1 MNDGFLFQAV
11 IYLTAAI
18 ICVPIAKKLG
28 LSSVLGYLLAGILIG
43 PFVLGFIGEEGE
55 DIMHFAEFGVV
66 MMLFLI
72 GLELEPS
79 QFWKMRKMILGMG
92 GLQVGGSI
100 LLFTILGMLVG
111 VEFTT
116 ALTVSMA
123 LSLSSTAI
131 VLQTLK
137 EKNLMQTA
145 AGQSSF
151 SVLLF
156 QDIAVIPMLALLPL
170 LVVGDATVASG
181 HGGDSFF
188 DHLPAWQQTI
198 AVLSSVVFIVVAGRV
213 LIVPALRVVSK
224 THLRELF
231 TASALLIV
239 IAISYLM
246 QTVGLSPALGAF
258 LGGVV
263 LANSEFRH
271 ELESDLEPFKGL
283 LLGLFFIAVGAS
295 INFHLIADQPGLIA
309 LLVLVVMAVKT
320 LIMLGIGKFFK
331 LDIDQNLLF
340 GLGLAQIGEFA
351 FVLLSFA
358 SQLGLLDTQISGLIM
373 AATAISMTISPILNI
388 VNERVLLPRVGV
400 KEKETKEMDAISE
413 SNGIILIGF
422 SHFGSTVM
430 RFLKIHGV
438 KATILDNDSD
448 RVALLRK
455 MGFKVYYGDGTR
467 VDLLESAGANT
478 AKLLISAIDSP
489 ETNQR
494 LVENVK
500 KHFPNLELYVRAKN
514 RYDAYELLDMGVN
527 HIYRESLESSVRV
540 GVDILTKLGFRAYSV
555 NRSAQ
560 NFIKSDEASMLK
572 LAKDRHNTEQYIVNV
587 KNEIREQEMLLSE
600 DAKNILASSDH
611 AWDSELMRST
621 LNQISK

>member
-1 MNDGFLFQAV
+1 
-11 IYLTAAI
+11 
-18 ICVPIAKKLG
+18 
-28 LSSVLGYLLAGILIG
+28 
-43 PFVLGFIGEEGE
+43 
-55 DIMHFAEFGVV
+55 
-66 MMLFLI
+66 
-72 GLELEPS
+72 
-79 QFWKMRKMILGMG
+79 
-92 GLQVGGSI
+92 
-100 LLFTILGMLVG
+100 
-111 VEFTT
+111 
-116 ALTVSMA
+116 
-123 LSLSSTAI
+123 
-131 VLQTLK
+131 
-137 EKNLMQTA
+137 
-145 AGQSSF
+145 
-151 SVLLF
+151 
-156 QDIAVIPMLALLPL
+156 MLALLPL
-170 LVVGDATVASG
+170 LVVGGVTATNG

-198 AVLSSVVFIVVAGRV
+198 AVLSSVVFIIIAGRL

-224 THLRELF
+224 TNLRELF

-239 IAISYLM
+239 IAISFLM
-246 QTVGLSPALGAF
+246 QSVGLSPALGAF

-295 INFHLIADQPGLIA
+295 INFHLIADQPGQIA
-309 LLVLVVMAVKT
+309 MLVLVVMAVKT

-388 VNERVLLPRVGV
+388 VNERILLPRVGV
-400 KEKETKEMDAISE
+400 KEKETKEMDSISE
-413 SNGIILIGF
+413 NNGIILVGF
-422 SHFGSTVM
+422 SHYGSTIM

-438 KATILDNDSD
+438 NATILDNDSD

-478 AKLLISAIDSP
+478 AKLLVSAIGSP
-489 ETNQR
+489 ETNLR
-494 LVENVK
+494 LVTNVQ
-500 KHFPNLELYVRAKN
+500 KHFPNLELFIRAKD
-514 RYDAYELLDMGVN
+514 RYDAYEFMDLGVN
-527 HIYRESLESSVRV
+527 NIYRQSLESSVRV

-560 NFIKSDEASMLK
+560 NFIKSDEAGMIK

-587 KNEIREQEMLLSE
+587 KNEIREQEALLSE
-600 DAKNILASSDH
+600 DAKSILASGDH
-611 AWDSELMRST
+611 AWDSETMRNT
-621 LNQISK
+621 LNQGAK

>member
-1 MNDGFLFQAV
+1 
-11 IYLTAAI
+11 
-18 ICVPIAKKLG
+18 
-28 LSSVLGYLLAGILIG
+28 
-43 PFVLGFIGEEGE
+43 
-55 DIMHFAEFGVV
+55 
-66 MMLFLI
+66 
-72 GLELEPS
+72 
-79 QFWKMRKMILGMG
+79 
-92 GLQVGGSI
+92 
-100 LLFTILGMLVG
+100 
-111 VEFTT
+111 
-116 ALTVSMA
+116 
-123 LSLSSTAI
+123 
-131 VLQTLK
+131 
-137 EKNLMQTA
+137 
-145 AGQSSF
+145 
-151 SVLLF
+151 VLLF
-156 QDIAVIPMLALLPL
+156 QDIAVIPMLAILPL
-170 LVVGDATVASG
+170 LVVGDATIAAG

-198 AVLSSVVFIVVAGRV
+198 AVLSSVVFIVIAGRV
-213 LIVPALRVVSK
+213 LIVPALRIVSK

-309 LLVLVVMAVKT
+309 LLVMVVMAVKT
-320 LIMLGIGKFFK
+320 LSMLGSGKFFK